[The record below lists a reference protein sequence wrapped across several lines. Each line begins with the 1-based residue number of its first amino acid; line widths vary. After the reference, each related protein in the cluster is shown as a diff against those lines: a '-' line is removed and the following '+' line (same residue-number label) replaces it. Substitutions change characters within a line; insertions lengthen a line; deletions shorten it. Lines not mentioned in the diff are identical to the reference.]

1 MKTKKQ
7 INITIDI
14 EVNKKVEKEMKQT
27 RENKSNFINRI
38 LELYVN
44 DCFDLN
50 EKVLDVYALKKVL
63 REKRKWKRKL
73 FQL

>member
-63 REKRKWKRKL
+63 REKRK
-73 FQL
+73 

>member
-1 MKTKKQ
+1 MKK
-7 INITIDI
+7 
-14 EVNKKVEKEMKQT
+14 T

>member
-7 INITIDI
+7 IAITIDI

-63 REKRKWKRKL
+63 REKRK
-73 FQL
+73 